1 MTIEGRILSLISG
14 GIDSTVAAYM
24 ASFEGKLEVYA
35 LNFDIKPYIG
45 EEEAVKPLE
54 ICNRLKKIIPLRE
67 LHIVPHGG
75 NLAKIVSSC
84 SRKLTCIICKRLMLR
99 IASRIALEV
108 GASALVTGD
117 SLGQVASQTLANLR
131 VEDEASSLPVLR
143 PLLGLNKNEIISIA
157 RRIGTYEVSASK
169 PQTCRAA
176 PSSPTTEARVER
188 VRFEEGKLP
197 LSEMVEEAVRARRIY
212 RFEGEV

>member
-1 MTIEGRILSLISG
+1 MAEGRVLSLISG

-35 LNFDIKPYIG
+35 LNFDVKPYIG
-45 EEEAVKPLE
+45 EGGAVKPLE
-54 ICNRLKKIIPLRE
+54 ICSRLKKIIPLKE
-67 LHIVPHGG
+67 LHVVPHGE
-75 NLAKIVSSC
+75 NLTKIISSC
-84 SRKLTCIICKRLMLR
+84 NRKFTCVICKRLMLR
-99 IASRIALEV
+99 VASRIALEV
-108 GASALVTGD
+108 GALALVMGD

-176 PSSPTTEARVER
+176 PSSPATEAKIER
-188 VRFEEGKLP
+188 VKIEEGRLP